1 MKFYIV
7 YCITSIFECFFIII
21 FFPLL
26 CIENK
31 TKTIFSSF
39 IFIYLLSI
47 FFWESIIIFLC
58 EKNYKLYQAHS
69 ILNRSI
75 KTLQTFTFRMIC
87 LLKLDQVWT
96 HLWNARP
103 ICHNNHTI
111 CLLTITNKIP
121 IISHSVIQLYVTFHS
136 VSDWE
141 LSQMTEVMELETH
154 VRRMPFTK
162 IWWLLWKEADCDDY
176 YYYLLMHFF

>member
-1 MKFYIV
+1 MFLFLF
-7 YCITSIFECFFIII
+7 SFS
-21 FFPLL
+21 LL

-31 TKTIFSSF
+31 TKTIFLSF
-39 IFIYLLSI
+39 TFIYLLSI
-47 FFWESIIIFLC
+47 FFWESIIIFC
-58 EKNYKLYQAHS
+58 MWKNYKLYQADS
-69 ILNRSI
+69 ILKKSI

-87 LLKLDQVWT
+87 LLKLDRVWT

-103 ICHNNHTI
+103 ICHNNHAI
-111 CLLTITNKIP
+111 CLLTLTNKIP

-141 LSQMTEVMELETH
+141 LSQMTKVMELETH

-162 IWWLLWKEADCDDY
+162 IWWLL
-176 YYYLLMHFF
+176 

>member
-1 MKFYIV
+1 MSV
-7 YCITSIFECFFIII
+7 SLLLFFFLFCVLKIKQRQY
-21 FFPLL
+21 FQVLFL
-26 CIENK
+26 
-31 TKTIFSSF
+31 
-39 IFIYLLSI
+39 FIYYQFSFEKVLS
-47 FFWESIIIFLC
+47 FFLC

-75 KTLQTFTFRMIC
+75 KTLQTFTFTMIC

-136 VSDWE
+136 ASDWE